1 MKKNL
6 IRLVLSFSAFFVF
19 TSVALGQNTGTISG
33 TVQDQSGAV
42 VAGANVKAQN
52 PATNFSRET
61 TSAANGFYRFDQ
73 LPVGTYT
80 ISVEAAGFKKSV
92 TQQVA
97 LSVNDALTLDMKLEV
112 GQVSE
117 IVTVS
122 EAPSAV
128 NTETSVLGKTVDNR
142 TLNDL
147 PILSGANGRNP
158 LALAPLQAGVMPAGQ
173 VGPFSVNGQRAQ
185 SNNFLLDGGDS
196 NDLAINVPDAV
207 SGFSPDA
214 LQEFRILTNTYSA
227 DYGRN
232 SGAIVALI
240 SKAGTNEYHGNLFHF
255 FRNRVL
261 NATPFFNNA
270 APTFVGLRKPQFN
283 VNEFGGTVGGPLH
296 LPRFGEGGPAIISGK
311 DRTFFFFSFLGFR
324 RRQGVSQSA
333 TVFTAAQRNAI
344 NNFGTPEA
352 KALLALVPPANSGA
366 TLFSSAS
373 NSLDRDQF
381 SIRGDHRFS
390 DSNSLFV
397 TFFNEDQTFTDPFA
411 FGGSLVPGF
420 GTSGNLRFTNVVV
433 NDTHTFSAKTVNEFR
448 FSWHQRDTL
457 SVVPLNRTS
466 PADLGIQGV
475 VPDDPDAA
483 GPPRIDVTGGI
494 SFGNTIQG
502 PQGRDD
508 NTFQYVDN
516 VSHSRGNHYFKFG
529 GEYRNYFQN
538 QTFDFINSGLYQ
550 FTGFLSGPEG
560 FGFGPLPGLTNSDAD
575 LAVSD
580 FGRGLAEAFIQNSAG
595 TPRYETQSYNAYIQD
610 DWKIRPNITLNL
622 GVRYELD
629 KPLVDSEDRVNTFR
643 AGQQSSVFPTAPL
656 GLVFP
661 GDAGI
666 TRSTYNTDKNNF
678 GPRVGFAWDVL
689 GNAKL
694 SLRAGYGLYYDTVI
708 SETTLQF
715 LTAPPFAI
723 QPFAVCTTIDDP
735 FENALCSNPIPQPFP
750 FTPASPGD
758 PFDFT
763 QLGTISL
770 TINDPDFKT
779 PYSHQYNLNM
789 QWEFMKNYLLEVGY
803 VGTSGVNMLTR
814 REINP
819 SILRQSGTN
828 TAGNADIRRVFNQGH
843 PDAADFGGAVF
854 SNITN
859 QETSANS
866 NYNSLQ
872 VTLSHR
878 FSDGF
883 YFQNA
888 YTWSHCI
895 DNASGLRSNIRYN
908 NPSADRGNCD
918 QDIRHRNVLSY
929 IYELP
934 FYKDQ
939 KGFAGKIFG
948 GWQMSGVTA
957 LQTGTP
963 FNITEPTDRS
973 LSGAGSDR
981 PDFKGGEVQF
991 VDPRNTD
998 SSLGGPNR
1006 AFNGTGGGTA
1016 TAATNPF
1023 FRRVGSSAYYCAANC
1038 GINPAT
1044 GLPNPIDTTTGRF
1057 GTLGRN
1063 VFHGPGDIIFD
1074 FTMMK
1079 RTRIGENKVLEFRS
1093 EFFNIFNHA
1102 NFGNPNG
1109 NIGSLNFGRITTT
1122 RDPRLIQFALKFHF

>member
-1 MKKNL
+1 MKKNF
-6 IRLVLSFSAFFVF
+6 IRLVLSFSALFVF

-42 VAGANVKAQN
+42 IAGANVRAQN
-52 PATNFSRET
+52 PATSFSRET
-61 TSAANGFYRFDQ
+61 TSATNGFYRFDQ
-73 LPVGTYT
+73 LPVGDYI
-80 ISVEAAGFKKSV
+80 ISVEAAGFKKAI
-92 TQQVA
+92 TQQNR
-97 LSVNDALTLDMKLEV
+97 LSVNDALTLDVKLEV

-117 IVTVS
+117 TVTIS

-147 PILSGANGRNP
+147 PILSGAGGRNP

-207 SGFSPDA
+207 QGFSPDA

-227 DYGRN
+227 DFGRN
-232 SGAIVALI
+232 SGAVVALI
-240 SKAGTNEYHGNLFHF
+240 SKSGTNEYHGNLFEF
-255 FRNRVL
+255 FRNRAL

-270 APTFVGLRKPQFN
+270 APSFVGLRKPQFN
-283 VNEFGGTVGGPLH
+283 VNEFGGTLGGPLP
-296 LPRFGEGGPAIISGK
+296 LPFMGSGK
-311 DRTFFFFSFLGFR
+311 DKTFFFFSYLGFR
-324 RRQGVSQSA
+324 RRQGVSQTA
-333 TVFTAAQRNAI
+333 TVPTQAQRNII
-344 NNFGTPEA
+344 NAVGTPEA
-352 KALLALVPPANSGA
+352 KALLALIPAANSGN

-373 NSLDRDQF
+373 NSLDRNQF

-390 DSNSLFV
+390 DSNSMFV

-411 FGGSLVPGF
+411 FGGSTIPGF
-420 GTSGNLRFTNVVV
+420 GTTGDLRFTNVVV
-433 NDTHTFSAKTVNEFR
+433 SDFHTFSARSVNEFR

-457 SVVPLNRTS
+457 SVVPVNKTT
-466 PADLGIQGV
+466 PADLGIQGI
-475 VPDDPDAA
+475 VPDDPSAA
-483 GPPRIDVTGGI
+483 GPPRVDITGF
-494 SFGNTIQG
+494 STFGNTIQG

-508 NTFQYVDN
+508 NTFQFVDN
-516 VSHSRGNHYFKFG
+516 FSHNRGNHHLKWG
-529 GEYRNYFQN
+529 GEYRNYYQN
-538 QTFDFINSGLYQ
+538 QTFDFINSGLYA
-550 FTGFLSGPEG
+550 FTGDMVDILGKPVI
-560 FGFGPLPGLTNSDAD
+560 PGLTAA
-575 LAVSD
+575 LSD
-580 FGRGLAEAFIQNSAG
+580 FARGDVLEYVQNSAG
-595 TPRYETQSYNAYIQD
+595 TPRYETQNYTLFVQD
-610 DWKIRPNITLNL
+610 DWKVRPSFTLNL
-622 GVRYELD
+622 GLRYELD
-629 KPLVDSEDRVNTFR
+629 TPLVDSKDRINTFR
-643 AGQQSSVFPTAPL
+643 FGQKSTVFPTAPT

-661 GDAGI
+661 GDTGI
-666 TRSTYNTDKNNF
+666 TRSTYQTDKNNF

-689 GNAKL
+689 HNGKL

-723 QPFAVCTTIDDP
+723 QPFSDCTTIDNP
-735 FENALCSNPIPQPFP
+735 FSNALCTNPIPQPFP
-750 FTPASPGD
+750 FTPIQRGGS
-758 PFDFT
+758 FDFT
-763 QLGTISL
+763 SVAPISM

-779 PYSHQYNLNM
+779 PYSHQYNMNI

-803 VGTSGVNMLTR
+803 VGTAGINLLTR
-814 REINP
+814 RELNPALLLGANP
-819 SILRQSGTN
+819 STAN
-828 TAGNADIRRVFNQGH
+828 TAQRRLFNQNN
-843 PDAADFGGAVF
+843 PDTAAFGGPVF

-872 VTLSHR
+872 VTVSKR
-878 FSDGF
+878 FSDGL

-895 DNASGLRSNIRYN
+895 DNSSGLRSNTRFN
-908 NPSADRGNCD
+908 NPRADRGNCD

-934 FYKDQ
+934 FYKSQ
-939 KGFAGKIFG
+939 NGFAGKVLG
-948 GWQMSGVTA
+948 GWQVSGVTV
-957 LQTGTP
+957 LETGTP

-981 PDFKGGEVQF
+981 PDVVGTGQLQF
-991 VDPRNTD
+991 FDPRNTNA
-998 SSLGGPNR
+998 SNGGPNR

-1016 TAATNPF
+1016 TAGTNPF
-1023 FRRVGSSAYYCAANC
+1023 FRRVGSGTSRAA
-1038 GINPAT
+1038 GA
-1044 GLPNPIDTTTGRF
+1044 GRF

-1063 VFHGPGDIIFD
+1063 VFHGPGDINFD
-1074 FTMMK
+1074 VTLMK
-1079 RTRIGENKVLEFRS
+1079 RTRIGENKIIEFRS
-1093 EFFNIFNHA
+1093 EFFNVFNHV

-1109 NIGSLNFGRITTT
+1109 NIGSVNFGRITTT
-1122 RDPRLIQFALKFHF
+1122 DDPRLIQFGLKFTF

>member
-1 MKKNL
+1 MKKNC
-6 IRLVLSFSAFFVF
+6 IRLMFLFSALFVF

-52 PATNFSRET
+52 PATSFSRET
-61 TSAANGFYRFDQ
+61 TSATNGFYRFDQ

-92 TQQVA
+92 TQAVA
-97 LSVNDALTLDMKLEV
+97 LSVNDSLTLDLKLEV

-117 IVTVS
+117 VVTVS

-128 NTETSVLGKTVDNR
+128 NTETSVLGRTVDNR

-147 PILSGANGRNP
+147 PILSGNGGRNP

-240 SKAGTNEYHGNLFHF
+240 SKSGTNEYHGNLFEF
-255 FRNRVL
+255 FRNRSL

-270 APTFVGLRKPQFN
+270 APTFVGPRKPQFN
-283 VNEFGGTVGGPLH
+283 VNEFGGTIGGPLP
-296 LPRFGEGGPAIISGK
+296 LPRFGEGGPSVVSGK
-311 DRTFFFFSFLGFR
+311 DKTFFFFSYLGFR
-324 RRQGVSQSA
+324 RRQGVSSSA
-333 TVFTAAQRNAI
+333 TVPTQAQRNAI
-344 NNFGTPEA
+344 NAVGTPEA
-352 KALLALVPPANSGA
+352 KALLALIPAANSGS
-366 TLFSSAS
+366 TLFSVAG
-373 NSLDRDQF
+373 NRLDRDQF

-390 DSNSLFV
+390 DANSMFV
-397 TFFNEDQTFTDPFA
+397 TFFNEDQTFDDPFA
-411 FGGSLVPGF
+411 FGGSTIPGF
-420 GTSGNLRFTNVVV
+420 GTTGNLRFTNVIVS
-433 NDTHTFSAKTVNEFR
+433 DFYTFSPSTVNEGR

-457 SVVPLNRTS
+457 SVVPVNHTT
-466 PADLGIQGV
+466 PADLGIQGLI
-475 VPDDPDAA
+475 PDDPAAA
-483 GPPRIDVTGGI
+483 GPPRVDITGF
-494 SFGNTIQG
+494 STFGNTIQG

-508 NTFQYVDN
+508 NTFQFVDN
-516 VSHSRGNHYFKFG
+516 VSHNRGNHHLKFG

-538 QTFDFINSGLYQ
+538 QTFDFINSGLYV
-550 FTGFLSGPEG
+550 FTGDMGAI
-560 FGFGPLPGLTNSDAD
+560 FGLPNLPGLNGA
-575 LAVSD
+575 LSD
-580 FGRGLAEAFIQNSAG
+580 FARGLPVQYIQNSAG
-595 TPRYETQSYNAYIQD
+595 TPRYETQSYAAYIQD
-610 DWKIRPNITLNL
+610 DWKVRSNFTLNL
-622 GVRYELD
+622 GLRYELD
-629 KPLVDSEDRVNTFR
+629 KPLVDSQNRVNTFR
-643 AGQQSSVFPTAPL
+643 PGQQSTIFPTAPR
-656 GLVFP
+656 GIVFP

-666 TRSTYNTDKNNF
+666 TDSTYQTDKNNF
-678 GPRVGFAWDVL
+678 GPRVGFAWDIR
-689 GNAKL
+689 GNGKL
-694 SLRAGYGLYYDTVI
+694 ALRAGYGLYYDTVI

-723 QPFAVCTTIDDP
+723 QPFAVCTTIDNP
-735 FENALCSNPIPQPFP
+735 FANAQCTSPIAQPFP
-750 FTPASPGD
+750 FTPAHPGD
-758 PFDFT
+758 PFDFSA
-763 QLGTISL
+763 LGTISM

-779 PYSHQYNLNM
+779 PYSHQYNMNI

-803 VGTSGVNMLTR
+803 VGTMGVNLLTR

-819 SILRQSGTN
+819 ASVIPGFAN
-828 TAGNADIRRVFNQGH
+828 NASDTDNRRFYNQGN
-843 PDAADFGGAVF
+843 PLNNAFGGAVF

-872 VTLSHR
+872 VTVSHR

-888 YTWSHCI
+888 YTWGHCI
-895 DNASGLRSNIRYN
+895 DNSSGLRSNTRYN
-908 NPSADRGNCD
+908 NPRADRGNCD
-918 QDIRHRNVLSY
+918 QDIRQRNVLSY

-934 FYKDQ
+934 LYKDQ
-939 KGFAGKIFG
+939 KGFAGKILG
-948 GWQMSGVTA
+948 GWQLSGVTA

-981 PDFKGGEVQF
+981 PDVVGGSVVF
-991 VDPRNTD
+991 LDPRNTD
-998 SSLGGPNR
+998 TANGGPNR
-1006 AFNGTGGGTA
+1006 FFNGTGGGSA

-1023 FRRVGSSAYYCAANC
+1023 FRRVGSAASLA
-1038 GINPAT
+1038 G
-1044 GLPNPIDTTTGRF
+1044 GGGRF

-1063 VFHGPGDIIFD
+1063 VFHGPGVVNFD
-1074 FTMMK
+1074 VTMIK
-1079 RTRIGENKVLEFRS
+1079 RTKIGENKIIEFRS

-1102 NFGNPNG
+1102 NFSNPNG
-1109 NIGSLNFGRITTT
+1109 SIGSTNFGRITATA
-1122 RDPRLIQFALKFHF
+1122 DPRLVQFGLKFSF

>member
-1 MKKNL
+1 MKKNI
-6 IRLVLSFSAFFVF
+6 IRLVLLFSALFVF
-19 TSVALGQNTGTISG
+19 TSVALGQNTGLISG

-42 VAGANVKAQN
+42 VAGANVTAQN
-52 PATNFSRET
+52 PATNFSRTT
-61 TSAANGFYRFDQ
+61 TSATNGAYRFDQ

-80 ISVEAAGFKKSV
+80 ISTEAAGFKKSV
-92 TQQVA
+92 TPQVA
-97 LSVNDALTLDMKLEV
+97 LSVNDALTLDIKLEV

-117 IVTVS
+117 TVTIS

-147 PILSGANGRNP
+147 PILSGAGGRNP

-207 SGFSPDA
+207 NGFSPDA

-227 DYGRN
+227 DFGRN
-232 SGAIVALI
+232 SGAVVALI
-240 SKAGTNEYHGNLFHF
+240 SKAGTNEYHGNLFEF
-255 FRNRVL
+255 FRNRAL
-261 NATPFFNNA
+261 NATPFFNNSSA
-270 APTFVGLRKPQFN
+270 NFVGLRKPQFN
-283 VNEFGGTVGGPLH
+283 VNEFGGTIGGPLP
-296 LPRFGEGGPAIISGK
+296 LPHFGEGGPAIISGK
-311 DRTFFFFSFLGFR
+311 DKTFFFFSYLGFR

-333 TVFTAAQRNAI
+333 TVFTNAQRNFITA
-344 NNFGTPEA
+344 NGTPEA
-352 KALLALVPPANSGA
+352 KALLALVPPANSGS

-390 DSNSLFV
+390 DNNTMFV
-397 TFFNEDQTFTDPFA
+397 TFFNEDQTFTDPYA
-411 FGGSLVPGF
+411 FGGSTVPGF
-420 GTSGNLRFTNVVV
+420 GTTGNLRFTNLIAS
-433 NDTHTFSAKTVNEFR
+433 DFYTFSPKTVNEFR

-457 SVVPLNRTS
+457 SVVPVNKTS
-466 PADLGIQGV
+466 PADLGIEGV
-475 VPDDPDAA
+475 IPDDPGAA
-483 GPPRIDVTGGI
+483 GPPRIDITGGI

-516 VSHSRGNHYFKFG
+516 ISHNRGNHHFKFG
-529 GEYRNYFQN
+529 GEYRSYFQN

-550 FTGFLSGPEG
+550 FLGAFTGDPIEEFALG
-560 FGFGPLPGLTNSDAD
+560 LPT
-575 LAVSD
+575 VY
-580 FGRGLAEAFIQNSAG
+580 IQNSAG
-595 TPRYETQSYNAYIQD
+595 TPRYETQNYTLFVQD
-610 DWKIRPNITLNL
+610 DWKVRSNLTLNL
-622 GVRYELD
+622 GLRYELD

-643 AGQQSSVFPTAPL
+643 AGQQSTIFPTAPR

-666 TRSTYNTDKNNF
+666 TRSTYQTDKNNF

-694 SLRAGYGLYYDTVI
+694 SLRAGFGVYYDTVI

-723 QPFAVCTTIDDP
+723 QPAVVCTTIDNPFANVDP
-735 FENALCSNPIPQPFP
+735 GCGGSPIPQPFP
-750 FTPASPGD
+750 FHPAKPGE
-758 PFDFT
+758 PFKFSD
-763 QLGTISL
+763 LGTIGL

-779 PYSHQYNLNM
+779 PYSTQYNMNV
-789 QWEFMKNYLLEVGY
+789 QWEFRKNYLLEVGY
-803 VGTSGVNMLTR
+803 VGTTGVNLLTR

-819 SILRQSGTN
+819 GLLLPGANTTN
-828 TAGNADIRRVFNQGH
+828 TDIRRVFNQGN
-843 PDAADFGGAVF
+843 PQNAAFGGAVF
-854 SNITN
+854 GSITN
-859 QETSANS
+859 QETSAHS
-866 NYNSLQ
+866 SYNSLQ
-872 VTLSHR
+872 ATVSHR

-895 DNASGLRSNIRYN
+895 DNSSGLRSNTRFN
-908 NPSADRGNCD
+908 DPRADRGNCD
-918 QDIRHRNVLSY
+918 QDIRQRNVLSY

-934 FYKDQ
+934 MFKDQ
-939 KGFAGKIFG
+939 RGFAGKILG
-948 GWQMSGVTA
+948 GWQVSGVTT

-973 LSGAGSDR
+973 LTGAGSDR
-981 PDFKGGEVQF
+981 PDFIGTGTVTF
-991 VDPRNTD
+991 LDPRNTD
-998 SSLGGPNR
+998 TANGGPNR
-1006 AFNGTGGGTA
+1006 FFNGTGGGTGS
-1016 TAATNPF
+1016 AATNPF
-1023 FRRVGSSAYYCAANC
+1023 FRRVGTSNAATLLN
-1038 GINPAT
+1038 GA
-1044 GLPNPIDTTTGRF
+1044 GRF
-1057 GTLGRN
+1057 GSFGRN
-1063 VFHGPGDIIFD
+1063 VFHGPGTVNFD
-1074 FTMMK
+1074 FTMIK
-1079 RTRIGENKVLEFRS
+1079 RTRIGENKIIEFRS
-1093 EFFNIFNHA
+1093 ELFNVFNHA

-1109 NIGSLNFGRITTT
+1109 SIGSANFGRITTT
-1122 RDPRLIQFALKFHF
+1122 AEPRLIQFGFKFTF

>member
-6 IRLVLSFSAFFVF
+6 FRFVLSFSALFVF

-42 VAGANVKAQN
+42 VAGANVKAVN

-61 TSAANGFYRFDQ
+61 TSATNGFYRFDQ

-80 ISVEAAGFKKSV
+80 ISAEAAGFKKSM
-92 TQQVA
+92 TQNVA
-97 LSVNDALTLDMKLEV
+97 LSVNDALTLDVKLEV

-117 IVTVS
+117 VVTVS

-128 NTETSVLGKTVDNR
+128 NTETSVVGRTVDNR

-147 PILSGANGRNP
+147 PILAGAGGRNP
-158 LALAPLQAGVMPAGQ
+158 LQLAPLQAGVMPAGQ

-207 SGFSPDA
+207 QGFSPDA

-240 SKAGTNEYHGNLFHF
+240 SKSGTNEFHGNLFHF
-255 FRNRVL
+255 FRNNKL

-270 APTFVGLRKPQFN
+270 APTFVGPRKPQFN
-283 VNEFGGTVGGPLH
+283 VNEFGGTIGGPLH
-296 LPRFGEGGPAIISGK
+296 LPRFGEGGPAIINGK
-311 DRTFFFFSFLGFR
+311 DRTFFFFSYLGFR

-333 TVFTAAQRNAI
+333 TVPNQAQRNII
-344 NNFGTPEA
+344 NAVGTPQA
-352 KALLALVPPANSGA
+352 RALLALIPAANSGN
-366 TLFSSAS
+366 TLFSVAG
-373 NSLDRDQF
+373 NQLDRDQF

-390 DSNSLFV
+390 DKNSMFV
-397 TFFNEDQTFTDPFA
+397 TFFNEDQTFADPFA
-411 FGGSLVPGF
+411 FGGSTIPGF
-420 GTSGNLRFTNVVV
+420 GTTGDLRFTNVVAS
-433 NDTHTFSAKTVNEFR
+433 DFHTFSPQTVNEFR
-448 FSWHQRDTL
+448 FSWHQRDTF
-457 SVVPLNRTS
+457 SVVPVNHTS
-466 PADLGIQGV
+466 PADLGIQGI
-475 VPDDPDAA
+475 VPDDPAAA
-483 GPPRIDVTGGI
+483 GPPSINITGF
-494 SFGNTIQG
+494 SNWGNTIQG

-508 NTFQYVDN
+508 NTFQFVDN
-516 VSHSRGNHYFKFG
+516 VSHNHGNHHFKFG
-529 GEYRNYFQN
+529 GEYRNYYQN
-538 QTFDFINSGLYQ
+538 QSFDFINSGFYA
-550 FTGFLSGPEG
+550 FTGQMGQI
-560 FGFGPLPGLTNSDAD
+560 FGLPTIPGLNGA
-575 LAVSD
+575 LSD
-580 FGRGLAEAFIQNSAG
+580 FARGLPIQYVQNSAG
-595 TPRYETQSYNAYIQD
+595 RPRYETQSYNAYVQD
-610 DWKIRPNITLNL
+610 DWKIKPNFTLNL

-643 AGQQSSVFPTAPL
+643 PGQQSTVFPTAPL
-656 GLVFP
+656 GIVFP

-666 TRSTYNTDKNNF
+666 TSSTYQTDKNNF

-689 GNAKL
+689 GNGKL
-694 SLRAGYGLYYDTVI
+694 ALRAGYGLYYDTVI

-715 LTAPPFAI
+715 LTSPPFAI
-723 QPFAVCTTIDDP
+723 QPFTVCTTINNP
-735 FENALCSNPIPQPFP
+735 LTNPTFGGICSAPIPQLFP
-750 FTPASPGD
+750 FTPARPGD
-758 PFDFT
+758 DFNFV
-763 QLGTISL
+763 QLGTISM

-779 PYSHQYNLNM
+779 PYSHQYNMNI
-789 QWEFMKNYLLEVGY
+789 QWEFMKNYMLEVGY
-803 VGTSGVNMLTR
+803 VGTSGVNLLTR

-819 SILRQSGTN
+819 ASILPGFDNDGSDTD
-828 TAGNADIRRVFNQGH
+828 ARRIFNQGH
-843 PDAADFGGAVF
+843 PLADDFFGAVF

-872 VTLSHR
+872 ITLSKR

-895 DNASGLRSNIRYN
+895 DNSSGLRSNTRFN
-908 NPSADRGNCD
+908 DPSADRGNCD
-918 QDIRHRNVLSY
+918 QDIRQRNVLSY

-934 FYKDQ
+934 MYKDQ
-939 KGFAGKIFG
+939 KGFAGKILG
-948 GWQMSGVTA
+948 GWQVSGVTV

-973 LSGAGSDR
+973 LTGAGSDR
-981 PDFKGGEVQF
+981 PDLVGGSVTF
-991 VDPRNTD
+991 NDPRNTD
-998 SSLGGPNR
+998 TANGGPNR
-1006 AFNGTGGGTA
+1006 YFNGTGGGSG

-1023 FRRVGSSAYYCAANC
+1023 FRRIGSGPSLDEGA
-1038 GINPAT
+1038 
-1044 GLPNPIDTTTGRF
+1044 GRF

-1063 VFHGPGDIIFD
+1063 VFHGPGDINFD
-1074 FTMMK
+1074 FTLMK
-1079 RTRIGENKVLEFRS
+1079 RTRIGENKILEFRS
-1093 EFFNIFNHA
+1093 EFFNVFNHA

-1109 NIGSLNFGRITTT
+1109 NIGSVNFGRITTSD
-1122 RDPRLIQFALKFHF
+1122 DPRLIQFALKFHF

>member
-1 MKKNL
+1 MKKNF
-6 IRLVLSFSAFFVF
+6 IRLVLLFSALFVF

-42 VAGANVKAQN
+42 IAGANVKAQN
-52 PATNFSRET
+52 PATSFTRET
-61 TSAANGFYRFDQ
+61 TSATNGFYRFDQ

-80 ISVEAAGFKKSV
+80 ISVEAAGFKKAI

-97 LSVNDALTLDMKLEV
+97 LSVNDALTLDVKLEV

-117 IVTVS
+117 TVTIS

-147 PILSGANGRNP
+147 PILSGAGGRNP

-207 SGFSPDA
+207 QGFSPDA

-227 DYGRN
+227 DFGRN
-232 SGAIVALI
+232 SGAVVALI
-240 SKAGTNEYHGNLFHF
+240 SKSGTNEYHGNLFEF
-255 FRNRVL
+255 FRNRAL

-270 APTFVGLRKPQFN
+270 APSFVGLRKPQFN
-283 VNEFGGTVGGPLH
+283 VNEFGGTLGGPLP
-296 LPRFGEGGPAIISGK
+296 LPFMGSGK
-311 DRTFFFFSFLGFR
+311 DRTFFFFSYLGFR
-324 RRQGVSQSA
+324 RRQGVSQTA
-333 TVFTAAQRNAI
+333 TVPTQAQRDIINAV
-344 NNFGTPEA
+344 GTPEA
-352 KALLALVPPANSGA
+352 KALLALIPAANSGN

-373 NSLDRDQF
+373 NSLDRNQF

-390 DSNSLFV
+390 DSNSMFI

-411 FGGSLVPGF
+411 FGGSTIPGF
-420 GTSGNLRFTNVVV
+420 GTTGDLRFTNVVV
-433 NDTHTFSAKTVNEFR
+433 SDFHTFSARSVNEFR

-457 SVVPLNRTS
+457 SVVPVNKTT
-466 PADLGIQGV
+466 PADLGIQGI
-475 VPDDPDAA
+475 VPDDPAAA
-483 GPPRIDVTGGI
+483 GPPRVDITGF
-494 SFGNTIQG
+494 STFGNTIQG

-508 NTFQYVDN
+508 NTYQLVDN
-516 VSHSRGNHYFKFG
+516 FSHNRGNHHLKWG
-529 GEYRNYFQN
+529 GEYRNYGQN
-538 QTFDFINSGLYQ
+538 QTFDFINSGLYI
-550 FTGFLSGPEG
+550 FTGDMTSILGKPVI
-560 FGFGPLPGLTNSDAD
+560 PGLTAA
-575 LAVSD
+575 LSD
-580 FGRGLAEAFIQNSAG
+580 FARGDVLEYIQNSAG
-595 TPRYETQSYNAYIQD
+595 TPRYETQNYTLFIQD
-610 DWKIRPNITLNL
+610 DWKVRPSFTLNL
-622 GVRYELD
+622 GLRYELD
-629 KPLVDSEDRVNTFR
+629 TPLVDSEDRINTFR
-643 AGQQSSVFPTAPL
+643 FGQKSTVFPTAPR
-656 GLVFP
+656 GIVFP
-661 GDAGI
+661 GDTGI
-666 TRSTYNTDKNNF
+666 TRSTYQTDKNNF

-689 GNAKL
+689 HNGKL

-723 QPFAVCTTIDDP
+723 QPFSDCTTIDNP
-735 FENALCSNPIPQPFP
+735 FANALCTNPIPQPFP
-750 FTPASPGD
+750 FTPVQRGGS
-758 PFDFT
+758 FDFANVAPI
-763 QLGTISL
+763 GM
-770 TINDPDFKT
+770 TINDPNFKT
-779 PYSHQYNLNM
+779 PYSHQYNMNI

-803 VGTSGVNMLTR
+803 VGTQGVNLLTR

-819 SILRQSGTN
+819 ALLIGANPSTAN
-828 TAGNADIRRVFNQGH
+828 TAQRRLFNQNN
-843 PDAADFGGAVF
+843 PDTAAFGGPVF

-859 QETSANS
+859 QETSAHS
-866 NYNSLQ
+866 SYNSLQ
-872 VTLSHR
+872 VTVSKR
-878 FSDGF
+878 FSDGL

-895 DNASGLRSNIRYN
+895 DNSSGLRSNTRYN

-934 FYKDQ
+934 FYKSQ
-939 KGFAGKIFG
+939 NGFAGKVLG
-948 GWQMSGVTA
+948 GWQLSGVTV
-957 LQTGTP
+957 LETGIP

-981 PDFKGGEVQF
+981 PDVVGTGQLQF
-991 VDPRNTD
+991 FDPRNTNA
-998 SSLGGPNR
+998 SNGGPNR
-1006 AFNGTGGGTA
+1006 SFNGTGGGTA

-1023 FRRVGSSAYYCAANC
+1023 FRRVGSGTSLAA
-1038 GINPAT
+1038 GA
-1044 GLPNPIDTTTGRF
+1044 GRF

-1063 VFHGPGDIIFD
+1063 VFHGPGDVTFD
-1074 FTMMK
+1074 MTLMK
-1079 RTRIGENKVLEFRS
+1079 RTRIGEGKIIEFRS

-1109 NIGSLNFGRITTT
+1109 NIGSVNFGRITTT
-1122 RDPRLIQFALKFHF
+1122 RDPRLIQFGLKFTF

>member
-6 IRLVLSFSAFFVF
+6 IRLVLLFGALFVF

-52 PATNFSRET
+52 PATSFAREA
-61 TSAANGFYRFDQ
+61 TSATNGFYRFDQ

-80 ISVEAAGFKKSV
+80 ISVEAAGFKKSI
-92 TQQVA
+92 TQAVA
-97 LSVNDALTLDMKLEV
+97 LSVNDSLTLDIKLEV

-117 IVTVS
+117 VVTVS

-128 NTETSVLGKTVDNR
+128 NTETSVVGRTVDNR

-147 PILSGANGRNP
+147 PILAGAGGRNP
-158 LALAPLQAGVMPAGQ
+158 LQLAPLQAGVMPAGQ

-196 NDLAINVPDAV
+196 NDLAINVPDTV
-207 SGFSPDA
+207 QGFSPDA

-240 SKAGTNEYHGNLFHF
+240 SKSGTNEYHGNVFEF
-255 FRNRVL
+255 FRNRAL

-270 APTFVGLRKPQFN
+270 APSFVGPRKPQFN
-283 VNEFGGTVGGPLH
+283 VNEFGGTIGGPLH
-296 LPRFGEGGPAIISGK
+296 LPRFGEGGPSIINGK
-311 DRTFFFFSFLGFR
+311 DRTFFFFSYLGFR

-333 TVFTAAQRNAI
+333 TVPTQAQRNII
-344 NNFGTPEA
+344 NAVGTPEA
-352 KALLALVPPANSGA
+352 KALLALIPPANSGS
-366 TLFSSAS
+366 TLFSVAG
-373 NSLDRDQF
+373 NRLDRDQF

-390 DSNSLFV
+390 DSNSMFV
-397 TFFNEDQTFTDPFA
+397 TFFNEDQTFADPFA
-411 FGGSLVPGF
+411 FGGSTIPGF
-420 GTSGNLRFTNVVV
+420 GTSGTLRFTNVIVS
-433 NDTHTFSAKTVNEFR
+433 DFHTFSPSTVNEGR

-457 SVVPLNRTS
+457 SVIPVNHTS

-475 VPDDPDAA
+475 VPDDPGAI
-483 GPPRIDVTGGI
+483 GPPRVDITGFTT
-494 SFGNTIQG
+494 FGNTIQG

-508 NTFQYVDN
+508 NTFQGVDN
-516 VSHSRGNHYFKFG
+516 LSHNRGNHHLKFG

-538 QTFDFINSGLYQ
+538 QVFDFINNGLYF
-550 FTGFLSGPEG
+550 FTGDMSDI
-560 FGFGPLPGLTNSDAD
+560 FGIPLIPGLNGALT
-575 LAVSD
+575 D
-580 FGRGLAEAFIQNSAG
+580 FALGLPIQYVQNSAG
-595 TPRYETQSYNAYIQD
+595 KPRYETQSYNAYIQD
-610 DWKIRPNITLNL
+610 DWKVKSNFTLNL
-622 GVRYELD
+622 GLRYELD
-629 KPLVDSEDRVNTFR
+629 KPLVDSKDRVNTFR
-643 AGQQSSVFPTAPL
+643 PGQQSTVFPTAPR

-661 GDAGI
+661 GDNGI
-666 TRSTYNTDKNNF
+666 TRSTYQTDKNNF

-689 GNAKL
+689 KNGKL
-694 SLRAGYGLYYDTVI
+694 AVRAGYGVYYDTVI

-715 LTAPPFAI
+715 LTSEPFAI
-723 QPFAVCTTIDDP
+723 QPFSVCTTIDNP
-735 FENALCSNPIPQPFP
+735 FTNPDFGGICSPSIAQPFP
-750 FTPASPGD
+750 FTPAQPGD
-758 PFDFT
+758 AFDFAA
-763 QLGTISL
+763 LGTMSL
-770 TINDPDFKT
+770 TVNEAGFKT
-779 PYSHQYNLNM
+779 PYSHQYNMNI
-789 QWEFMKNYLLEVGY
+789 QWEFAKNYLLEVGY
-803 VGTSGVNMLTR
+803 VGTTGVNLLTR

-819 SILRQSGTN
+819 SIVRQTGVN
-828 TAGNADIRRVFNQGH
+828 NAGNTDARRIFNQGN
-843 PDAADFGGAVF
+843 PQNAAFGGAVF

-872 VTLSHR
+872 VTVSKR

-895 DNASGLRSNIRYN
+895 DNSSGLRSNTRFN
-908 NPSADRGNCD
+908 DPRADRGNCD
-918 QDIRHRNVLSY
+918 QDIRQRNVLSY

-934 FYKDQ
+934 LYKDQ
-939 KGFAGKIFG
+939 RGFAGRVLG
-948 GWQMSGVTA
+948 GWQLSGVTV

-981 PDFKGGEVQF
+981 PDFLGGTVQF
-991 VDPRNTD
+991 FDPRNTNA
-998 SSLGGPNR
+998 SNGGPNR
-1006 AFNGTGGGTA
+1006 NFNGTGGGTS

-1023 FRRVGSSAYYCAANC
+1023 FRRVGSSVYFCASAC
-1038 GINPAT
+1038 GTSPV
-1044 GLPNPIDTTTGRF
+1044 DTRTGRF
-1057 GTLGRN
+1057 GSLGRN
-1063 VFHGPGDIIFD
+1063 VFHGPGKINFD
-1074 FTMMK
+1074 VTLMK
-1079 RTRIGENKVLEFRS
+1079 RTKIGENKILEFRS

-1109 NIGSLNFGRITTT
+1109 SIGSVNFGRITTT
-1122 RDPRLIQFALKFHF
+1122 DDPRLVQFGLKFHF